1 MSTEQ
6 AQKTMSKMLE
16 WYGDKETYMDVATHP
31 LSAQVTEAYGKRFES
46 IRKKLAAKRGT
57 DVRSFEVKEIVGEF
71 EFVAKHMEGFM
82 LEMAADYRTNEALRQ
97 QMDQTEGE
105 GTADYLAEA
114 LEAFYKK

>member
-46 IRKKLAAKRGT
+46 IRRMPSMLAIIRFKR
-57 DVRSFEVKEIVGEF
+57 SIFISSILF
-71 EFVAKHMEGFM
+71 
-82 LEMAADYRTNEALRQ
+82 
-97 QMDQTEGE
+97 
-105 GTADYLAEA
+105 
-114 LEAFYKK
+114 